1 MPPPI
6 LVNQPVRMK
15 YLDIVVPLWN
25 VEDAVNA
32 MQESG
37 VIHIVKKG
45 KGVEKYKKL
54 YRKVVETKEIITK
67 ILENYAKGRVLDASL
82 TRSELETLSID
93 SIHNETVKLYRE
105 ISLLEEQASRLELT
119 SRELRENINVLSMLD
134 PSITID
140 KVYYSGK
147 LLSVFTVYGTSDQIN
162 SFLNLCTKSSKTIYP
177 LYRISRE
184 NFVIY
189 SFAFAGE
196 LEEIKPLI
204 ASCGLHFLDL
214 SEFIDKASTI
224 GEVLDLMNKQL
235 NEVTSRLS
243 GLREKA
249 KRIVEENL
257 VYLAK
262 YLLFVENIYNR
273 LSGLMSSLS
282 SKYLML
288 LSGWIPVDKIRDLES
303 LFKERGI
310 PFYLEARDPVKG
322 VDEPPTLLRN
332 PRVIRWFEPI
342 VKFIGAPNYWEWDP
356 TPVIAYSF
364 AFFYGIMLGDMGYA
378 IAIILSAI
386 YLLDKFVADPTNR
399 DYVFFKKAI
408 ISSSIIG
415 FIIGFLSGSFLGD
428 TLQLFGI
435 TYSLT
440 SVFTDPLQFLILA
453 ILIGLVHVNLS
464 HALTLVKAWR
474 NRSMGDVL
482 SEVGLFV
489 TEAFGIPYVLY
500 SMLNTPIPGVPSY
513 MYTYFLYGAFAGIA
527 ILIAGTV
534 KNMGGL
540 GFLMWLFGIT
550 GLLGDVLS
558 YSRLAGVGLATI
570 YLAKSFNAIAIISY
584 HGLSGIAP
592 VVGVVVGGLVA
603 LFVAVFGH
611 IVNTALSALGSFIH
625 SLRLC
630 FVEFLSKFYEGTGY
644 MFEPFKIVLKRK
656 IVIE

>member
-1 MPPPI
+1 MPPI
-6 LVNQPVRMK
+6 LVNRPVRMK
-15 YLDIVVPLWN
+15 YLNIVVPIWN
-25 VEDAVNA
+25 VEDAVNV

-37 VIHIVKKG
+37 AIHIVKKG
-45 KGVEKYKKL
+45 KGIEKYRKL
-54 YRKVVETKEIITK
+54 YRKVVETKEMINK

-82 TRSELETLSID
+82 TRLELETLNID
-93 SIHNETVKLYRE
+93 DIYNEVIKLYRE
-105 ISLLEEQASRLELT
+105 ITLLEDQASKLELI
-119 SRELRENINVLSMLD
+119 SRELKEKISVLSMLE

-140 KVYYSGK
+140 KVYYNGR
-147 LLSVFTVYGTSDQIN
+147 LLSVFTVYGTIDQIN
-162 SFLNLCTKSSKTIYP
+162 SFLKLCTTSRKNIYP
-177 LYRISRE
+177 LYSSSRE

-189 SFAFAGE
+189 SFAYTGG
-196 LEEIKPLI
+196 LGDIKPLI
-204 ASCGLHFLDL
+204 DSCGLHLLDL
-214 SEFIDKASTI
+214 SEFTGKATTV
-224 GEVLDLMNKQL
+224 GEVLDLIKRRL
-235 NEVTSRLS
+235 NEVTSKLS
-243 GLREKA
+243 EFRERA
-249 KRIVEENL
+249 RRIVEENL
-257 VYLAK
+257 DYLAK
-262 YLLFVENIYNR
+262 YLLFTENIYNR

-288 LSGWIPVDKIRDLES
+288 LSGWIPADRIGDLES
-303 LFKERGI
+303 LFREKRI

-322 VDEPPTLLRN
+322 VDKPPTLLRN
-332 PRVIRWFEPI
+332 PRVIKWFEPI

-364 AFFYGIMLGDMGYA
+364 AFFYGVMLGDMGYA

-435 TYSLT
+435 RYSFT
-440 SVFTDPLQFLILA
+440 NVFTDPLQFLILA

-474 NRSMGDVL
+474 NRSIGDVL
-482 SEVGLFV
+482 SEIGLFV

-592 VVGVVVGGLVA
+592 VIGVVVGGLVA